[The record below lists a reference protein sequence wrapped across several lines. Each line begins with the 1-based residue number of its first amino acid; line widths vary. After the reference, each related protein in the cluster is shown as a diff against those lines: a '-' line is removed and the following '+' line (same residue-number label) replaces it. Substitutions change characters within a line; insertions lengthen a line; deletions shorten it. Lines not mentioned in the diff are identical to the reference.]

1 MLRFGGYNTGIGRGG
16 ILGSAYSGIAWRS
29 PSLYGCGIGVD
40 GAQTNGGSGIRA
52 GSSLPALTRRA
63 WCARLHDAYCQS
75 TMRPLASSDALNEP
89 GDHRRREAVPLA
101 HPLHANRLAGHRG
114 RDECRM
120 RGRVVLV
127 SPGAA

>member
-1 MLRFGGYNTGIGRGG
+1 
-16 ILGSAYSGIAWRS
+16 
-29 PSLYGCGIGVD
+29 
-40 GAQTNGGSGIRA
+40 
-52 GSSLPALTRRA
+52 
-63 WCARLHDAYCQS
+63 
-75 TMRPLASSDALNEP
+75 MRPLASSDALNEP
-89 GDHRRREAVPLA
+89 GDHRRREAVPRAFPLA